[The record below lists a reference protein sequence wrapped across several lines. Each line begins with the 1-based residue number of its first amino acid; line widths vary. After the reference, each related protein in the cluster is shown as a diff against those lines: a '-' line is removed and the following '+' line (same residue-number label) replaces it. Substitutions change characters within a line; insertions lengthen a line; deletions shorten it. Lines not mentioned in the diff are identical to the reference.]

1 MINPDFVKSTH
12 TLYDRYRRDWRLQMD
27 SFLGG
32 TEYRLGRYLRAYSSD
47 VTSPSET
54 INTYDTQPDGSIV
67 ARYPAKLLKNTS
79 KSNSDL
85 LDDGTFY
92 SEKLQNTPLLNYV
105 RLIVSEYNSI
115 LFRNPP
121 QRDLPPN
128 DIIWDFISDVDGEG
142 NNISEFQA
150 QLDQYVTIYGV
161 CHVGVYLFDGQPR
174 WRIHSP
180 LDVTNWRYSYTSQ
193 GELRLQEVV
202 IQLNSTRDYTCYRYM
217 TPDAIHTVWTTS
229 EDSDWLPEPQ
239 PDMEQW
245 DDTTWAVS
253 TPNELGYVPLVTTY
267 QNIRVYD
274 NVGSTIIAD
283 CAGIQRSIHAD
294 LAEIYTAITYG
305 THPTLVLDEATDQL
319 NNGEVGAEPGS
330 KILVP
335 RSISGGSE
343 YTYQFVSPDLAAL
356 DQIQSLIDS
365 KIDRMAQTAMLRS
378 ETLIRAA
385 NSGEQ
390 LDAYDD
396 KLAALIRRK
405 ATNLENSEHRQWQI
419 TLDWLGVN
427 SDISITY
434 SRQYNRRALEHEIAE
449 LRQIHELITSMGIT
463 DDDIQDQLLN
473 RIRDLINSTDTQNG
487 V

>member
-12 TLYDRYRRDWRLQMD
+12 TLYDRYRSDWRLQLD

-54 INTYDTQPDGSIV
+54 IRTYDTQPDGSIT
-67 ARYPAKLLKNTS
+67 ATYQAKLLQEKRSANTH
-79 KSNSDL
+79 L

-121 QRDLPPN
+121 QRDLPTN
-128 DIIWDFISDVDGEG
+128 DIIMDFISNVDGEG

-161 CHVGVYLFDGQPR
+161 CHVGVYLFDGKPR

-180 LDVTNWRYSYTSQ
+180 LDVTNWRYSYTPD

-202 IQLNSTRDYTCYRYM
+202 IQLNSTSDYTCYRYM
-217 TPDAIHTVWTTS
+217 TPEHIHTVWCRTPDS
-229 EDSDWLPEPQ
+229 EWVPDPEQ
-239 PDMEQW
+239 DVQMW
-245 DDTTWAVS
+245 DDDTWASS
-253 TPNELGYVPLVTTY
+253 TSNELGYVPLVTTY

-305 THPTLVLDEATDQL
+305 THPTLVLDEATHQL

-335 RSISGGSE
+335 QSISGETE
-343 YTYQFVSPDLAAL
+343 YTYEFVSPDLAAL
-356 DQIQSLIDS
+356 DQIQSLIDA

-405 ATNLENSEHRQWQI
+405 ATNLENSEYRQWQI
-419 TLDWLGVN
+419 TLDWLALDA
-427 SDISITY
+427 DISITY

-463 DDDIQDQLLN
+463 DDDIQLQLRN